1 MTKEEFLTEL
11 KKNLK
16 YLNKKEREEE
26 LVYYENLDNYNLDP
40 IAIAYEIY
48 QRKSAVSKSEDPK
61 SSLPSSK
68 GTGAFCYAGNERIVQ
83 YCGR

>member
-1 MTKEEFLTEL
+1 MI
-11 KKNLK
+11 
-16 YLNKKEREEE
+16 ER
-26 LVYYENLDNYNLDP
+26 
-40 IAIAYEIY
+40 Y
-48 QRKSAVSKSEDPK
+48 QRKSAGSKSEDPK